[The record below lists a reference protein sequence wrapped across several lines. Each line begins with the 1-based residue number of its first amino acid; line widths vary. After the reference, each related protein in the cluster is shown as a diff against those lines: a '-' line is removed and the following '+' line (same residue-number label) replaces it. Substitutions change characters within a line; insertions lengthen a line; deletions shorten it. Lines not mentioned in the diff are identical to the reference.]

1 MVKYL
6 FVRVTCCNEE
16 ITRED
21 ECYAGI
27 RKENNISCGRYES
40 KSYSVKKIFLEQFD
54 VLEAEDGEEAIN
66 IIKDRIDDISI
77 IFLDLMMPKKNGLDV
92 LKFMALYGYTD
103 KVPVIMITGEATAES
118 DEKAYEFGASD
129 VIYKPFVPKVVMRRS
144 MNLIELFE
152 HRNDL
157 EKTLEIRT
165 RQLEESR
172 IKLENSN
179 EFLVN
184 ALSSVVEFRS
194 LESGEHIKRVRAFT
208 RVILKYI
215 RKFYPEY
222 HLTKDNVDL
231 IVYAS
236 ALHDL
241 GKIGIADSILLK
253 PGKLTEEEFEVM
265 KTHTTIGCDLLNHFK
280 QEDSEFFRYCYDICR
295 HHHERYDG
303 NGYPD
308 HLVGDDI
315 PIWAQVVSI
324 VDVYDALVSKR
335 VYKTP
340 YAHDEAVRMIN
351 DGECGVFSPKIID
364 CFNLA
369 KEEMFAMGE
378 LASYVDAER
387 NE

>member
-1 MVKYL
+1 MQ
-6 FVRVTCCNEE
+6 
-16 ITRED
+16 
-21 ECYAGI
+21 G
-27 RKENNISCGRYES
+27 YE
-40 KSYSVKKIFLEQFD
+40 KKTILVVDDTKVNRILLKKIFSEQFD

-66 IIKDRIDDISI
+66 IIKERIDDISI

-165 RQLEESR
+165 RQLEESK

-241 GKIGIADSILLK
+241 GKIGIPDSILLK

-280 QEDSEFFRYCYDICR
+280 QEDNEFFQYCYDICR

-340 YAHDEAVRMIN
+340 YAHDEAVRMIQ
-351 DGECGVFSPKIID
+351 DGECGEFSPKIID